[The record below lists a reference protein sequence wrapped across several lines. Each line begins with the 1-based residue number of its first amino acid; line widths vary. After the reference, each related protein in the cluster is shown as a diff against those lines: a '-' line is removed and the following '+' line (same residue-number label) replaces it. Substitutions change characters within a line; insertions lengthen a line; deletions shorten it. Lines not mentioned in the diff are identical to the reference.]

1 MSNVL
6 LFSSIFKNR
15 KDKKERQEEKNTRD
29 IKSVMNKN
37 HRMFVSIANCSLDS
51 WVRWAHDMLWKCITE
66 FYKKLKRYPVA
77 LGCEKLHIDLIKKK
91 SKTLLLMLN
100 CERGCLNL
108 VMLHIY
114 SGYEKIPLF
123 LFLYLSV
130 SLLFLPV
137 HFVIPNRTLP
147 KEPE

>member
-51 WVRWAHDMLWKCITE
+51 
-66 FYKKLKRYPVA
+66 
-77 LGCEKLHIDLIKKK
+77 
-91 SKTLLLMLN
+91 
-100 CERGCLNL
+100 
-108 VMLHIY
+108 
-114 SGYEKIPLF
+114 
-123 LFLYLSV
+123 
-130 SLLFLPV
+130 
-137 HFVIPNRTLP
+137 
-147 KEPE
+147 